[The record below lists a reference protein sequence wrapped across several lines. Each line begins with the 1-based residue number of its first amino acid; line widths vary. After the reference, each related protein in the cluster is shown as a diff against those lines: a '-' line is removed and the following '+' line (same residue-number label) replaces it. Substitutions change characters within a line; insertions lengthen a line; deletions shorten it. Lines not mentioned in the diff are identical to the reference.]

1 MRLEILDNEK
11 YVYEH
16 DEGKITDIMFDFP
29 NQFNKA
35 AKIIHDIKIHLRNDY
50 KNVLILGTGNPANV
64 VFKLIEAVGINRLLV
79 PITLCSRSSVPS
91 WVSKDTLI
99 IAFSHSGDTI
109 EILDAVDMLADE
121 GHEII
126 AVTTGG
132 RLKKKAKDNDLIQLV
147 TYDAPDFP
155 RMATGYAYVLF
166 VEILSRANILTVKG
180 IKKDTPL
187 DDRWTDIR
195 DDLLKAISE
204 ISPDVK
210 IHDNFAKITAINLYE
225 KIPVIY
231 GCNKITEVVSYRL
244 KVQICTV
251 SKILAHHNTIPEIN
265 HDEIVSWEM
274 KKELREKFFVI
285 FVRDNDAVSG
295 INKRIDILKGI
306 FLERKVHFEEIFLE
320 GENEVIKCFK
330 GICLADWISFYLAL
344 LNCVDPSAIH
354 LVNDIKRRLEIN
366 RNLV

>member
-1 MRLEILDNEK
+1 LRLEVLDNEK

-16 DEGKITDIMFDFP
+16 DEGKLTDILFDFP

-35 AKIIHDIKIHLRNDY
+35 AKIIHDIKIRLRSDY

-64 VFKLIEAVGINRLLV
+64 VFKLIEAVGVNRLLV
-79 PITLCSRSSVPS
+79 PIYLCSRSSIPS
-91 WVSKDTLI
+91 WVDKDTLI

-109 EILDAVDMLADE
+109 EILDAVDTIAEE
-121 GHEII
+121 GFDII

-132 RLKKKAKDNDLIQLV
+132 RLKEKAKANDLIQLV
-147 TYDAPDFP
+147 TYEAPDFP
-155 RMATGYAYVLF
+155 RMATGYVYVIL

-195 DDLLKAISE
+195 DELLRTTAE

-210 IHDNFAKITAINLYE
+210 IHDNLAKRSAVNLYE

-265 HDEIVSWEM
+265 HDEIVAWEM
-274 KKELREKFFVI
+274 KKGIREKFFVI
-285 FVRDNDAVSG
+285 FVRDVDEITDIS
-295 INKRIDILKGI
+295 KRIDILKGI
-306 FLERKVHFEEIFLE
+306 FLEKKVHFEEILLD
-320 GENEVIKCFK
+320 GENEVVKCFK

-344 LNCVDPSAIH
+344 LNCVDPSSIN
-354 LVNDIKRRLEIN
+354 LVNDIKRRLEVN
-366 RNLV
+366 R